1 MNDQKMEIAISFY
14 DNIGQVFGYAS
25 LKDPIK
31 SVKPQFIGEEK
42 KSEDSDQEF
51 EEENAILLYI
61 RADEGKGDTIGDVVS
76 GNTYTMDPDSWGEKL
91 EDGEPMDYEDNWGKK
106 SDPNYELKLN
116 TNDKLIL
123 NKFTDKAVRSFSI
136 EFWLQPEIID

>member
-1 MNDQKMEIAISFY
+1 
-14 DNIGQVFGYAS
+14 
-25 LKDPIK
+25 
-31 SVKPQFIGEEK
+31 
-42 KSEDSDQEF
+42 
-51 EEENAILLYI
+51 
-61 RADEGKGDTIGDVVS
+61 
-76 GNTYTMDPDSWGEKL
+76 MDPDSWGEKL